1 MSTGISAIIL
11 AVLKEI
17 FQRQDVEKKKRAI
30 ISQAK
35 RQAADRRER
44 MGATFR
50 AFAYACKNE
59 VPPGNFYELSDEAR
73 ETWKG
78 QAEVNARIMG
88 LVQP

>member
-1 MSTGISAIIL
+1 MTAKQSA
-11 AVLKEI
+11 AEQK
-17 FQRQDVEKKKRAI
+17 
-30 ISQAK
+30 AK